1 MTNSAD
7 ARMIVPNETRFI
19 ARAYKRPVWT
29 AAPSAI
35 LARGGRISSVSA
47 GGGGSTTA
55 AAAPPRNDPT
65 DFDVV
70 EAAAPRRRI
79 LLPSNADRVRRRL
92 PGAINAS
99 PCRGSSRPSSRHP
112 PSTLG
117 KRIAECFIVIGGVL
131 LCETVR
137 GARCRRQQKGG
148 RSTVD

>member
-7 ARMIVPNETRFI
+7 ARRIVPNETRFI
-19 ARAYKRPVWT
+19 ARAYERPVWT

-47 GGGGSTTA
+47 GGGGSTTTA

-65 DFDVV
+65 DVDVV
-70 EAAAPRRRI
+70 EAAVPRRRI

-92 PGAINAS
+92 QGAITAS
-99 PCRGSSRPSSRHP
+99 PCRGSSRPISRYP

-117 KRIAECFIVIGGVL
+117 ERIVECFIVIGSVL
-131 LCETVR
+131 CD
-137 GARCRRQQKGG
+137 KK
-148 RSTVD
+148 